1 MIVHPGSAFFDEAV
15 ANAAALIFEL
25 GSRPSICLGRG
36 ANWEIVL
43 APNRIM
49 IIRHAEKPD
58 DASPNRGVMADGT
71 ENKDSLTV
79 RGWQRAGALV
89 RFFCPV
95 SGASELLPRTIFAAG
110 TGHGSKSE
118 RPLETV
124 TPLIDFLEQNGVKVN
139 QHHLK
144 DDLQGLMDDVL
155 KCTTTVLVAWE
166 HKRIPGLVAL
176 LPNAPKV
183 PDKWPDDRFDVVW
196 ILDSAGAGWSFSQKP
211 QLLLD
216 GDSERPIK

>member
-1 MIVHPGSAFFDEAV
+1 M
-15 ANAAALIFEL
+15 
-25 GSRPSICLGRG
+25 
-36 ANWEIVL
+36 

-49 IIRHAEKPD
+49 IVRHAEKPD

-71 ENKDSLTV
+71 EDKDSLTV

-95 SGASELLPRTIFAAG
+95 SGARELLPGTIFAAG

-124 TPLIDFLEQNGVKVN
+124 TPLIDFLKQHGGVEVN
-139 QHHLK
+139 EHHLK
-144 DDLQGLMDDVL
+144 DDLQGLMDEVL
-155 KCTTTVLVAWE
+155 KSTATVLVAWE

-183 PDKWPDDRFDVVW
+183 PDTWPDDRFDIVW
-196 ILDSAGAGWSFSQKP
+196 IFDSGGPDWSFSQKP
-211 QLLLD
+211 QLLLG
-216 GDSERPIK
+216 GDSERPIT